1 MKPPKEN
8 EHEAGRGCSSSVLLG
23 FDKGSDDVDRSGLSI
38 GLTREQHAALMRA
51 DLPPGD
57 PEGMKLKLEIDEI
70 RTKALA
76 EDPRTVVHVF
86 IREPNVES
94 IHPESK
100 P

>member
-1 MKPPKEN
+1 MGF
-8 EHEAGRGCSSSVLLG
+8 ASTVLLG
-23 FDKGSDDVDRSGLSI
+23 FDRGPDDGDRSALSI

-57 PEGMKLKLEIDEI
+57 PEGMKLKQEIAHI

-86 IREPNVES
+86 IREPNVEVARTEGEKRS
-94 IHPESK
+94 
-100 P
+100 